1 MAEQNKAEK
10 FVFYMYKMTKSYPP
24 NKEVLKDI
32 SLSFYYGAKIGIIG
46 QNGAGKS
53 TLLRIMAGIDKEFQG
68 EAWIEPGRTAGYLPQ
83 EPQLDPNL
91 TVKENVMQAVAKKQ
105 AVLDRFNEISMKFAE
120 PMEDDEMNK
129 LLDEQAK
136 LQDIIDA
143 QDLWSLDR
151 NIEIAM
157 DALRCPPG
165 DWPVT
170 NLSGGEK
177 RRVALCRLLL
187 EEPDLLL
194 LDEPTNHLDA
204 ETVAWLERHLREY
217 KGSVILV
224 THDRYFLDNVT
235 NWILEIDRGRGIPWE
250 GNYAQWLDQKLE
262 RLRGEEKGES
272 DRQKRL
278 AREQEWVKQ
287 SPKARQAKS
296 KARLKAYEELLAE
309 DSREQIKVAQIHIA
323 NGKRLGDIVIQAEH
337 LQKAF
342 GDKVLFD
349 DLNFNLPR
357 AGIVGIIGPNGAGKT
372 TLFKMIMGQ
381 EKPDGGTLKIGETV
395 EIISM
400 EQGRDSL
407 DDSKTVWEEITG
419 GNDEIMV
426 GDRKMNG
433 RAYCG
438 LFNFTGAAQQKK
450 LTTLSGGERNRV
462 LMAKNLQKPGNLLF
476 LDEPTNDLDIETL
489 QALEQAILKFAGCA
503 VIISHDRWF
512 LDRIATHI
520 LAYEGDSKVV
530 WFEGNWSEYEADRR
544 KRLGEDADNPKPI
557 RYKTLTR
564 Q

>member
-1 MAEQNKAEK
+1 MAENKAEK

-262 RLRGEEKGES
+262 RMKNEEKGES

-309 DSREQIKVAQIHIA
+309 DSKEQIKVAQIHIA
-323 NGKRLGDIVIQAEH
+323 NGKRLGDVVIQAEH

-342 GDKVLFD
+342 GEKVLFD
-349 DLNFNLPR
+349 DLNFSLPR
-357 AGIVGIIGPNGAGKT
+357 SGIVGIIGPNGAGKT

-400 EQGRDSL
+400 EQGRESL
-407 DDSKTVWEEITG
+407 DDSKTVWESITG
-419 GNDEIMV
+419 GNDEILV

-450 LTTLSGGERNRV
+450 LSQLSGGERNRV
-462 LMAKNLQKPGNLLF
+462 LMAKNLQKPGNVLF

-557 RYKTLTR
+557 KYKTLTR

>member
-24 NKEVLKDI
+24 SKEVLKDI

-105 AVLDRFNEISMKFAE
+105 AILDRFNEISMKFAE

-357 AGIVGIIGPNGAGKT
+357 SGIVGIIGPNGAGKT

-400 EQGRDSL
+400 EQGRESL

-557 RYKTLTR
+557 KYKTLTR

>member
-262 RLRGEEKGES
+262 RMKNEEKGES

-309 DSREQIKVAQIHIA
+309 DSKEQIKVAQIHIA
-323 NGKRLGDIVIQAEH
+323 NGKRLGDVVIQAEH

-349 DLNFNLPR
+349 DLNFSLPR
-357 AGIVGIIGPNGAGKT
+357 SGIVGIIGPNGAGKT

-395 EIISM
+395 EIICM
-400 EQGRDSL
+400 EQGRESL
-407 DDSKTVWEEITG
+407 DDSKTVWESITG
-419 GNDEIMV
+419 GNDEILV

-450 LTTLSGGERNRV
+450 LSQLSGGERNRV

-557 RYKTLTR
+557 KYKTLKR
-564 Q
+564 D

>member
-24 NKEVLKDI
+24 SKEVLKDI

-105 AVLDRFNEISMKFAE
+105 AILDRFNEISMKFAE

-342 GDKVLFD
+342 GEKVLFD

-357 AGIVGIIGPNGAGKT
+357 SGIVGIIGPNGAGKT
-372 TLFKMIMGQ
+372 TLFKMIMGT
-381 EKPDGGTLKIGETV
+381 EKPDAGTLKIGETV

-400 EQGRDSL
+400 EQGRESL

-419 GNDEIMV
+419 GNDEILV

-450 LTTLSGGERNRV
+450 LSTLSGGERNRV

-557 RYKTLTR
+557 KYKTLTR